1 MTETDSRAWR
11 DVEWIKQERQVLQDY
26 LAETPR
32 EEQSFQGWYNY
43 AYILRGLPLFDGC
56 MSEEVFN
63 EIREMQPAQ
72 AKRKKGRPQAARL
85 SEDEAAARE
94 EREQALIE
102 AAKETIMKTPEYAE
116 AVKRGWLVGFDWTN
130 KAPVNLATWLV
141 TSGIVV
147 QEDGPLGRIAWRTV
161 DRVFTWKGGK
171 PITASTL
178 KSMKR

>member
-63 EIREMQPAQ
+63 EIRGMQPAQ
-72 AKRKKGRPQAARL
+72 AKRRPGRPKSASL
-85 SEDEAAARE
+85 SEDEVQRQEEERIMKARE
-94 EREQALIE
+94 EIRQSSAYME
-102 AAKETIMKTPEYAE
+102 AE
-116 AVKRGWLVGFDWTN
+116 AKGWVKDFRWQDGFGCPYLDLWLVEKGFVM
-130 KAPVNLATWLV
+130 P
-141 TSGIVV
+141 
-147 QEDGPLGRIAWRTV
+147 GPGGTGWP
-161 DRVFTWKGGK
+161 DCVFMRKDGK
-171 PITASTL
+171 PIKKGSLASSYSQKKL
-178 KSMKR
+178 